1 MSYSNTFNN
10 SFTITHAKELA
21 AKVATDLKRMQRF
34 YGAPSDS
41 HISDLEAEM
50 IELLKDGY
58 LDKVTYGFQKDGDW
72 TEPTIQYTARDL
84 ANTSGVDDDPG
95 RIKPG
100 ADVKGAFFNSY
111 LIYTSSW
118 FNLSS
123 EERNNYKNNLPIKRT
138 GAAEPGVNGYMLQ
151 DKTYSSGS
159 KSLNR
164 FTVKKY

>member
-1 MSYSNTFNN
+1 MSFSNSFSNN
-10 SFTITHAKELA
+10 FTITHAKKLA

-34 YGAPSDS
+34 YNEPLDS
-41 HISDLEAEM
+41 HISNLEAEI

-58 LDKVTYGFQKDGDW
+58 LDNVTYGFQKNGKW
-72 TEPTIQYTARDL
+72 IEPTIKYTAKDL

-123 EERNNYKNNLPIKRT
+123 EERNNYKSNLPIKRT
-138 GAAEPGVNGYMLQ
+138 GAAEPGVDGYMSQ
-151 DKTYSSGS
+151 DKTYTSGS

-164 FTVKKY
+164 FTIKK